1 MPTTSYM
8 GGTVRRRE
16 DPRLITGSA
25 TYVDDIELPG
35 MLHLAVLRSPF
46 AHARIL
52 SIDSSAAKELPGVVA
67 VVRGEEVQD
76 LIPPAESEAKGE
88 GESGPPPRIPLAV
101 EVTNYVGDP
110 VVAVVATE
118 AAIAEDAL
126 ELISVDYEELNAVVD
141 AEEATADGMPQ
152 IHPYADHN
160 IDNVRDLSAGD
171 VDATFA
177 AADTTISARLVEQRL
192 SPNPMETRGVVASY
206 EPGSGQLTV
215 WISTQAAHL
224 ARDALCEALKL
235 PQTKVRAIAPE
246 VGGGFGCKIGAYP
259 EDVLAAYLARKLRRP
274 VKWIESRSEHIQAT
288 THGRSQLAYLDLAA
302 SADGHVT
309 GLKLKLI
316 VDSGAYGAA
325 WIGEIS
331 ASMVTGCYPIQNVRT
346 QVVTVLTNK
355 TPLGAYRGAGR
366 PEAAYYIERG
376 MDMLARELD
385 IDPAEIRRRN
395 FIRPE
400 AFPYR
405 LADTWEFDTG
415 EYQKALDAALDRS
428 GYKHMREEQ
437 ERLRR
442 EGRIIGIGLASYV
455 EVAGFGWETSTVRME
470 ADGTVTVYTGISPH
484 GQGQETTFAQITADV
499 LGLLPENVNVRY
511 GDTSMGS
518 GFGTMGSR
526 GTAVGGPAVHSAST
540 AIREKMRNIAAHMI
554 EAAPEDMD
562 LSDDGW
568 AVKGVPDSAVSV
580 EDIASRAYGGNDLPE
595 DMEPG
600 LSATSNFRAAGVTAP
615 FGTHVAQ
622 VEIDRDT
629 GRVTILKFLTV
640 DDCGTVVSPQ
650 LVQGQVHGGLAQ
662 GISQALY
669 EEVEYSPEGQLL
681 TGTLANY
688 AVPTIGDLPMY
699 ETSHTHTPTFRN
711 PLGIKGIGE
720 AATIG
725 STPAMVNA
733 VVDALSPFGVKH
745 LDMPLSPEKVWTA
758 IGSAQPA
765 VSGAS

>member
-25 TYVDDIELPG
+25 TYVDDIDLPG
-35 MLHLAVLRSPF
+35 MVHLAVLRSPF
-46 AHARIL
+46 AHARIGA
-52 SIDSSAAKELPGVVA
+52 IDTSAAESLPGVVA
-67 VVRGEEVQD
+67 VVLGEEVQH
-76 LIPPAESEAKGE
+76 LVPPAESEAKGE
-88 GESGPPPRIPLAV
+88 GESGPPPRMPLAV
-101 EVTNYVGDP
+101 GVSNYVGDP
-110 VVAVVATE
+110 VVAVVA
-118 AAIAEDAL
+118 ADAGIAEDAL
-126 ELISVDYEELNAVVD
+126 ELIDVDYEELNAVVD
-141 AEEATADGMPQ
+141 PEQATAEGMPQ
-152 IHPYADHN
+152 IHDYADHN
-160 IDNVRDLSAGD
+160 VDNVRDFSSGD
-171 VDATFA
+171 VDAAFADA
-177 AADTTISARLVEQRL
+177 AATITARLVEQRL
-192 SPNPMETRGVVASY
+192 SPNPMETRGIVATY
-206 EPGSGQLTV
+206 EAGSGQLTV

-224 ARDALCEALKL
+224 ARDAFCEALQL
-235 PQTKVRAIAPE
+235 PQTKVRVIAPE

-259 EDVLAAYLARKLRRP
+259 EDVLAVYLARKLRRP

-288 THGRSQLAYLDLAA
+288 VHGRSQIAYLDLAA
-302 SADGHVT
+302 NAEGRVT

-325 WIGEIS
+325 WSGEIS
-331 ASMVTGCYPIQNVRT
+331 ASMVTGCYAIENVRT
-346 QVVTVLTNK
+346 QVVSVLTNK

-376 MDMLARELD
+376 MDILARELGL
-385 IDPAEIRRRN
+385 DPAEIRRRN
-395 FIRPE
+395 FIPPE
-400 AFPYR
+400 AFPYK
-405 LADTWEFDTG
+405 LPDTWQFDTG
-415 EYQKALDAALDRS
+415 EYQKTLDTALERS
-428 GYKHMREEQ
+428 EYRRMREEQ
-437 ERLRR
+437 EQLRR
-442 EGRIIGIGLASYV
+442 DGRIIGIGLACYV

-470 ADGTVTVYTGISPH
+470 ADGTVSIYTGISPH
-484 GQGQETTFAQITADV
+484 GQGQETTFAQIAAEV
-499 LGLLPENVNVRY
+499 LGVSPENVNVNY

-526 GTAVGGPAVHSAST
+526 GTAVGGPAVHNAST
-540 AIREKMRNIAAHMI
+540 SIREKMRNIAAHLI

-568 AVKGVPDSAVSV
+568 AVKGVPGSAMSIK
-580 EDIASRAYGGNDLPE
+580 EIAGKAYSGNGLPD

-600 LSATSNFRAAGVTAP
+600 LTATSNFDAKDVTAP

-622 VEIDRDT
+622 VEIDLET
-629 GRVTILKFLTV
+629 GKVTILKFLTV
-640 DDCGTVVSPQ
+640 DDCGNLISPQ

-699 ETSHTHTPTFRN
+699 ETGHTHTPTFRN
-711 PLGIKGIGE
+711 HLGVKGIGE

-725 STPAMVNA
+725 STPATVNA
-733 VVDALSPFGVKH
+733 VVDALSPYGVTH
-745 LDMPLSPEKVWTA
+745 LEMPLSPEKVWTA
-758 IGSAQPA
+758 INRAGTGPK
-765 VSGAS
+765 V

>member
-52 SIDSSAAKELPGVVA
+52 SIDSSAAEELPGVVA

-76 LIPPAESEAKGE
+76 LIPPAGSEAKGE

-101 EVTNYVGDP
+101 QVTNYVGDP
-110 VVAVVATE
+110 VVGVVATE

-126 ELISVDYEELNAVVD
+126 ELIAVDYEEMKAVVD
-141 AEEATADGMPQ
+141 AEEAMSDGMPQ

-160 IDNVRDLSAGD
+160 IDNVRDFSAGD
-171 VDATFA
+171 VDAAFTS
-177 AADTTISARLVEQRL
+177 ADVTISARLVEQRL

-224 ARDALCEALKL
+224 ARDVLCEALKL

-274 VKWIESRSEHIQAT
+274 VKWIESRSEHMQAT

-302 SADGHVT
+302 TADGRVT

-325 WIGEIS
+325 WAGEIS
-331 ASMVTGCYPIQNVRT
+331 AAMVTGCYPIQNVRT
-346 QVVTVLTNK
+346 QVLTVLTNK

-376 MDMLARELD
+376 MDMLARELG

-405 LADTWEFDTG
+405 LADTWQFDSG
-415 EYQKALDAALDRS
+415 EYQKALDAALDRAD
-428 GYKHMREEQ
+428 YRHMREEQ
-437 ERLRR
+437 TRLRS

-470 ADGTVTVYTGISPH
+470 ADGTVTIYTGISPH

-499 LGLLPENVNVRY
+499 LGVPPENVNVRY

-526 GTAVGGPAVHSAST
+526 GTAVGGPAVHGAST
-540 AIREKMRNIAAHMI
+540 AIRDKMRAIAAHMI

-568 AVKGVPDSAVSV
+568 AVKGVPSSVVSI
-580 EDIASRAYGGNDLPE
+580 EEIARKAYGGGGLPE

-600 LSATSNFRAAGVTAP
+600 LSATSNFSAEDVTAP

-629 GRVTILKFLTV
+629 GKVTILKILTV
-640 DDCGTVVSPQ
+640 DDCGTVISPQ

-711 PLGIKGIGE
+711 PLGIKGVGE

-725 STPAMVNA
+725 STPALVNA
-733 VVDALSPFGVKH
+733 VIDALSPFGVKN

-765 VSGAS
+765 ASGAS